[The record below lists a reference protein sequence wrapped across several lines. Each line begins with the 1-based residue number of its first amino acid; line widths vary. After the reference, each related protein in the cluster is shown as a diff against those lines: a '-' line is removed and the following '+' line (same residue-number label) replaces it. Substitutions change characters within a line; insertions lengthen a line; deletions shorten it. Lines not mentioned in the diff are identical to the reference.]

1 LPGGCR
7 ADEVVGGEGTEVVG
21 GAFAEVGGAF
31 AAVGALA
38 PPAGG
43 SFGCSLVSD
52 VCRWGAGSA
61 GEDAPQPA
69 PAAAT
74 SAIVDAA
81 TARLGRRDRGIKA
94 LSGLTYCTMQA
105 W

>member
-1 LPGGCR
+1 LPGACC
-7 ADEVVGGEGTEVVG
+7 ADEARGGEGTGVG
-21 GAFAEVGGAF
+21 DGAFAEVGGAF

-43 SFGCSLVSD
+43 SFGCALVSE
-52 VCRWGAGSA
+52 VCRWGAGST

-81 TARLGRRDRGIKA
+81 TARLGRRDRCIKA
-94 LSGLTYCTMQA
+94 LSGLTCCTMQA